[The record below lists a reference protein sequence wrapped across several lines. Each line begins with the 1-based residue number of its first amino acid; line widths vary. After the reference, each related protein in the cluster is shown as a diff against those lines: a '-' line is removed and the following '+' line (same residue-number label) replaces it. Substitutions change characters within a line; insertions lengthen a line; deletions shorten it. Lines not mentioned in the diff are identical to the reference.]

1 MADLDGVPAAPVDP
15 MPALTLAPLSGRT
28 GLRAA
33 GEISLGTRGEWER
46 ALRDVLCEDDDVYY
60 LELSAV
66 TFADVAGVG
75 ALADAA
81 QRLPDGRRI
90 VLHRP
95 PAVLS
100 RVLEMF
106 WPGTA
111 AIEVSMS

>member
-1 MADLDGVPAAPVDP
+1 MESRYRAPAPSVEAA
-15 MPALTLAPLSGRT
+15 PALTLSPLCGRS

-33 GEISLGTRGEWER
+33 GEISLGTRGAWEQ
-46 ALRDVLCEDDDVYY
+46 ALEVVLCEDDDVYY

-75 ALADAA
+75 ALAAAA
-81 QRLPDGRRI
+81 QRLTDGRRL

-95 PAVLS
+95 PTVVC

-106 WPGTA
+106 WPGIP